1 MSSYFEAGQ
10 DSITFL
16 FPGQEENN
24 QTIRYA
30 DLGWSPEQIRYHVAF
45 PSFSQADFILL
56 ADLICYGDD
65 GLPLA
70 VLLTGFPLEEDA
82 VVRQIG
88 DLYGNS
94 LKRLTGQRPVIFL
107 LTGQTCKAV
116 YSLLGDVQPADRPLS
131 KQELEDLVSNYALQ
145 EVVTF
150 QFLQQDK
157 LAAQSFFRQE
167 TEEKETKEKIQTA
180 IADTLARAQKI
191 GYKKYLRHYV
201 YSSKEDGQ
209 KLPKQLLLLSALGPQ
224 EYHNLC
230 QQDCIAVAKTL
241 NARSLEQIRD
251 AYTARDLTG
260 RSLQDPLRKRLLHW
274 AFWYYGWNLDADI
287 LINQQ
292 IPCYLDEKLFLAADY
307 VLRDTDGNP
316 LLVIL
321 FDSLHLDED
330 RQFVAAEF
338 YARSFKHA
346 TGCWPLVLIHGD
358 AGPRLK
364 MGTLTGGFER
374 VSQILP
380 KRFLRARIRQITVME
395 HIVWSR
401 LLERTGEIPPADP
414 QRQIEEITAQIL
426 QAYKDNFASS
436 RFLEEQ
442 YQAVGSKTD
451 LPEEEFWKTL
461 LGTAQY
467 EKQRQ
472 QDMQLLRAISADKR
486 MALKAQRSKD
496 ESSVT

>member
-167 TEEKETKEKIQTA
+167 TEEKEPRKKSKLPLRIPSPVPRKSA
-180 IADTLARAQKI
+180 IKNICATMSIPRRKTGKNCPNSFCCSPPLAR
-191 GYKKYLRHYV
+191 R
-201 YSSKEDGQ
+201 
-209 KLPKQLLLLSALGPQ
+209 
-224 EYHNLC
+224 N
-230 QQDCIAVAKTL
+230 T
-241 NARSLEQIRD
+241 
-251 AYTARDLTG
+251 
-260 RSLQDPLRKRLLHW
+260 
-274 AFWYYGWNLDADI
+274 
-287 LINQQ
+287 
-292 IPCYLDEKLFLAADY
+292 
-307 VLRDTDGNP
+307 
-316 LLVIL
+316 
-321 FDSLHLDED
+321 
-330 RQFVAAEF
+330 
-338 YARSFKHA
+338 
-346 TGCWPLVLIHGD
+346 
-358 AGPRLK
+358 
-364 MGTLTGGFER
+364 
-374 VSQILP
+374 
-380 KRFLRARIRQITVME
+380 ITC
-395 HIVWSR
+395 
-401 LLERTGEIPPADP
+401 A
-414 QRQIEEITAQIL
+414 
-426 QAYKDNFASS
+426 
-436 RFLEEQ
+436 
-442 YQAVGSKTD
+442 SKTV
-451 LPEEEFWKTL
+451 LP
-461 LGTAQY
+461 
-467 EKQRQ
+467 
-472 QDMQLLRAISADKR
+472 
-486 MALKAQRSKD
+486 
-496 ESSVT
+496 